1 MVSIGHFP
9 IAEIR
14 VPLKKKNCGF
24 QGSSRETNKMN
35 LENIP
40 AAEIKK
46 YFLNDR
52 DMFKRTLRTT

>member
-1 MVSIGHFP
+1 
-9 IAEIR
+9 
-14 VPLKKKNCGF
+14 
-24 QGSSRETNKMN
+24 MN